1 MGNGREL
8 LVRKGLF
15 TGTIL
20 IGVFFGVAIVK
31 HFVPKGLRN
40 KDLSKLTQEER
51 EFIEEEVV
59 EVGEDYLE

>member
-1 MGNGREL
+1 M
-8 LVRKGLF
+8 RKGLF
-15 TGTIL
+15 TGTVL